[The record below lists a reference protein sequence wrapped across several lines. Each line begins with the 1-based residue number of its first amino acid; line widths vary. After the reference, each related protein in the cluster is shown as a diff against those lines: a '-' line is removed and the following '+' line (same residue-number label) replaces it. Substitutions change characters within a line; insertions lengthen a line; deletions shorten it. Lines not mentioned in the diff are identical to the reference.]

1 MVINYIII
9 KNAFRMRLEE
19 KTLQAIAEYIV
30 SSGYSKLRKDGTRYA
45 PKINKQ
51 TVKKIMSN
59 PVYTGV
65 LWYGKKN
72 PVNLCDLYP
81 FAPMVS
87 VEEFMRI
94 NHLTE
99 AGFAELSGR
108 YGGKDSIKADLMRDM
123 VICDVCKESM
133 SAGITPKKTKDGKT
147 NYFYYRCDSPEC
159 PVYGKSTRAK
169 VVVDYVC
176 HYLEQKPFSSR
187 QAYTHYEKEMKRVA
201 NERILEAKGTLRSL
215 KAKLNNA
222 TERYEKTKMLL
233 VDGDEDMKEFFKDDL
248 RMYEKQRKQVQK
260 DIAKVEQIIEKGKA
274 SVLTYEEFLELMEK
288 MPKTIAKLGNMTDLD
303 YVIKKIFLNFSICD
317 KKVIKSTL
325 KSPFDSLE
333 TLNVPGCAR

>member
-159 PVYGKSTRAK
+159 PVYG
-169 VVVDYVC
+169 
-176 HYLEQKPFSSR
+176 
-187 QAYTHYEKEMKRVA
+187 
-201 NERILEAKGTLRSL
+201 
-215 KAKLNNA
+215 
-222 TERYEKTKMLL
+222 
-233 VDGDEDMKEFFKDDL
+233 
-248 RMYEKQRKQVQK
+248 
-260 DIAKVEQIIEKGKA
+260 
-274 SVLTYEEFLELMEK
+274 
-288 MPKTIAKLGNMTDLD
+288 
-303 YVIKKIFLNFSICD
+303 
-317 KKVIKSTL
+317 
-325 KSPFDSLE
+325 
-333 TLNVPGCAR
+333 